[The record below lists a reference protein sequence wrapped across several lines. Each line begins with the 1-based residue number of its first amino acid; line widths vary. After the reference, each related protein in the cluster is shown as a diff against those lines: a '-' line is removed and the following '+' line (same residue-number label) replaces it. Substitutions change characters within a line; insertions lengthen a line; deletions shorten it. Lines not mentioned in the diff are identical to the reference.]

1 MQRSRDLVWDGLLNA
16 RDLGGLPTEDG
27 LETRFGIVVRADNA
41 TLLSNAGR
49 QALVEYGIRRI
60 VDLRHD
66 EEVQQDPAHPD
77 GIEIVRAPIVAKRS
91 MLADID
97 ELLIEV
103 SEPVAWRSRHYLA
116 LLERAAPKFARAVTA
131 VAQVDEGVVLVHCS
145 GGVDR
150 TGLVSAL
157 LLRLAGVDIE
167 TVAADWAESEANWA
181 PTVGEWIDSAPNE
194 GERAKRR
201 LLAVMPVPAMH
212 RVLVELE
219 REHGTAK
226 DYLVDAGADE
236 RDLDR
241 IRDRL
246 RSHAT

>member
-1 MQRSRDLVWDGLLNA
+1 MQRSRDLVWDGLLNV

-27 LETRFGIVVRADNA
+27 HETRFGVVVRADNA
-41 TLLSNAGR
+41 TLLSKSGR
-49 QALVEYGIRRI
+49 QALIEYGVRRI

-77 GIEIVRAPIVAKRS
+77 GIEIVRAPIVAKQS

-97 ELLIEV
+97 ELLVGI
-103 SEPVAWRSRHYLA
+103 SEPVEWRSRHYLA
-116 LLERAAPKFARAVTA
+116 LLDRAAPNFARAVTA

-157 LLRLAGVDIE
+157 LLRMAGVAPE
-167 TVAADWAESEANWA
+167 TVAAEWAESEANWA
-181 PTVGEWIDSAPNE
+181 PTVVAWIESSPNE
-194 GERAKRR
+194 GERGKRQ
-201 LLAVMPVPAMH
+201 LLSVMPAPAMH
-212 RVLVELE
+212 KVLVELE
-219 REHGTAK
+219 REHGSAR
-226 DYLVDAGADE
+226 DYLVSAGADE
-236 RDLDR
+236 RDLNR

-246 RSHAT
+246 RGDAA